1 MSEGNQ
7 RKSNAPGTRPN
18 YLYAVVSVALVL
30 FLIGLFGLLLLAGNA
45 LIKHSRE
52 SVEIM
57 VEVKPEAQLE
67 ELEALQAA
75 LENMPEIKEGSIRL
89 VSKEEGA
96 ALMKE
101 AFGED
106 FSKLGLTN
114 PLYDVFLFH
123 LKSEWLDPAFLQGL
137 RQRLRREFP
146 VLDVYYQETLIQQL
160 SQNLRKATWMMLLLG
175 GFFLVVA
182 VTLIHNTIRLDLYSR
197 RILIKNME
205 LVGASWEF
213 ISRPF
218 LVKSL
223 WYGLLSG
230 LLALLMLGGV
240 SVLLGGQMPELH
252 GAVPVPG
259 LLLLA
264 GVLLLSGLLIS
275 FFSTFYVVRR
285 YLQLRVDDLY

>member
-1 MSEGNQ
+1 MSEGNGG
-7 RKSNAPGTRPN
+7 KSSVPGTRPN
-18 YLYAVVSVALVL
+18 YLYAVISVALVL
-30 FLIGLFGLLLLAGNA
+30 FLIGLFGLLLLVGNA
-45 LIKHSRE
+45 LMKHSRE

-57 VEVKPEAQLE
+57 VEVKPEAELE
-67 ELEALQAA
+67 ELEALQDA
-75 LENMPEIKEGSIRL
+75 LERMPEIKEGSLRM

-96 ALMKE
+96 RLMKE

-123 LKSEWLDPAFLQGL
+123 LKAEWLDPAFLQGL
-137 RQRLRREFP
+137 RERLRREFP
-146 VLDVYYQETLIQQL
+146 VQDLYYQETLIQQL
-160 SQNLRKATWMMLLLG
+160 GQNLRKVTWMMLLVG
-175 GFFLVVA
+175 AFFLLVA

-197 RILIKNME
+197 RFLIKNME

-218 LVKSL
+218 LLKSL

-230 LLALLMLGGV
+230 VLALLMLGGV
-240 SVLLGGQMPELH
+240 CGLAGRQVPELQ
-252 GAVPVPG
+252 GAVSVPG

-264 GVLLLSGLLIS
+264 GLLLLLGILIS